1 MVMIKH
7 GTVRM
12 YIMKMGTGNYVGNMH
27 NGIAKTGPPLI
38 WDKGGSEELND
49 GNQKITPKHVLRKNN
64 TYSLG

>member
-1 MVMIKH
+1 
-7 GTVRM
+7 
-12 YIMKMGTGNYVGNMH
+12 MGTMSETW
-27 NGIAKTGPPLI
+27 IAKRGPPLI

>member
-1 MVMIKH
+1 
-7 GTVRM
+7 
-12 YIMKMGTGNYVGNMH
+12 MGTGNYVRNMH

>member
-12 YIMKMGTGNYVGNMH
+12 YKHGNYVGNMH
-27 NGIAKTGPPLI
+27 NWIAKRGPPLI